1 MVSPTGVNQLA
12 NKIAEQ
18 GLKEGPKEG
27 LGKPPEVNP
36 NDLAHFQNAL
46 QNNPGNN
53 PGNNPS
59 NNPGINPGSQTS
71 QSLASAQ
78 NMPPVGAIQ
87 KPESPTMGD
96 KILKGMDQMRTDVQK
111 VGDINMNGM
120 SPQNAMQA
128 QMQLFRATASVQATS
143 QVVSKVEQDA
153 DTLLK
158 SQ

>member
-12 NKIAEQ
+12 HKIAEQ
-18 GLKEGPKEG
+18 GLKEASKEAPKEG
-27 LGKPPEVNP
+27 LAKPPEVNA

-46 QNNPGNN
+46 QNNPNNN
-53 PGNNPS
+53 PGNNV
-59 NNPGINPGSQTS
+59 GSQTS

-78 NMPPVGAIQ
+78 NMPPLGAIE
-87 KPESPTMGD
+87 KSESPTMGD

-111 VGDINMNGM
+111 VGDLNMNSM
-120 SPQNAMQA
+120 SAQDAMQA
-128 QMQLFRATASVQATS
+128 QMRLFQATASVQAAS